1 MVGLQ
6 EYSMEYKIK
15 QHITYSEMLFKHSR
29 LIPTPDM
36 RQQVIFIFTESC
48 GRVQIYV
55 PQTSVNTIHIR
66 WMYFFVSFY
75 WIMELLV

>member
-6 EYSMEYKIK
+6 EYYMEYKIK

-36 RQQVIFIFTESC
+36 RQWVIFIFTESC

-55 PQTSVNTIHIR
+55 PQNSVNTINIR
-66 WMYFFVSFY
+66 WMYFFVYLY
-75 WIMELLV
+75 WTMELHV